1 MLVSKSAF
9 CGNQMLRNAV
19 MILIIAQLKHT
30 VPTPSFFMSASV
42 LMDILVICLIA
53 QVGKHF

>member
-1 MLVSKSAF
+1 
-9 CGNQMLRNAV
+9 
-19 MILIIAQLKHT
+19 MILIIAQSKHT
-30 VPTPSFFMSASV
+30 VPALLVFMNASV

>member
-9 CGNQMLRNAV
+9 HGHQILRNAV
-19 MILIIAQLKHT
+19 MILIIAQSKHT
-30 VPTPSFFMSASV
+30 VPALLVFMNASV